1 MPYVE
6 RDAMGAIIAVH
17 AGPTPVAHEEL
28 PLGHRDLIEFLAQG
42 NAGDE
47 VRQRL
52 SPAIST
58 WRASPRT

>member
-6 RDAMGAIIAVH
+6 RDATGAIIAVH

-42 NAGDE
+42 NAGGSAPSAC
-47 VRQRL
+47 